1 MKIIQSPSPNFSAT
15 SHIKIGVQIHKTLG
29 LMPWTL
35 GWLQNPDASASAHY
49 LVTKKGVIHQ
59 LVNLKDRSWSS
70 GAISQP
76 SKRGLKM
83 MQSVGM
89 TVKPGEYLIQVE
101 VECLEHETYTEM
113 QYESIVWL
121 FKQFDFV
128 VDDWN
133 FLTHQDTAIYK
144 PHLEKERLKILQR
157 LNSKAYMKLQLLTQ
171 AITLI
176 QTLIS
181 IRKRLG
187 L

>member
-1 MKIIQSPSPNFSAT
+1 
-15 SHIKIGVQIHKTLG
+15 
-29 LMPWTL
+29 
-35 GWLQNPDASASAHY
+35 
-49 LVTKKGVIHQ
+49 
-59 LVNLKDRSWSS
+59 
-70 GAISQP
+70 
-76 SKRGLKM
+76 M